1 MTGQGV
7 GNCVELWQPTTSGQ
21 RMFKRKPAL
30 ARGVRLLAV
39 LVMATTLG
47 IQCREQDGWLTI
59 REKDG
64 KTITKTK
71 AQFLTLFYI

>member
-1 MTGQGV
+1 
-7 GNCVELWQPTTSGQ
+7 
-21 RMFKRKPAL
+21 MFKRKQEST
-30 ARGVRLLAV
+30 RGVRQLAA